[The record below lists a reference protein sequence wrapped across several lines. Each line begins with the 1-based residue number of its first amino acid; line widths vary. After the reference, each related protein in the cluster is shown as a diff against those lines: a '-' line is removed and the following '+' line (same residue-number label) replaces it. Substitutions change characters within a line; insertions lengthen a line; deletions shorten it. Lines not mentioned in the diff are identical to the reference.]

1 MPTSPILAASEAYL
15 KQLER
20 SGSAASKRLIAQ
32 YATALARLQRQ
43 VDRLEQQ
50 LRESVDGTLAQ
61 LYRLDRYQALIEQV
75 ADEMGR
81 LGSQLAQ
88 VAHTAAVNAASVGAT
103 SGINV
108 GRLAAGRGPIGD
120 AFMLLD
126 RATIERASAF
136 VNPQSPLYRRL
147 VRDYSR
153 AWAEVIAQQ
162 YVSGIAQGW
171 NPRRIKA
178 AILRTLTTAVP
189 AHIETTIRT
198 AQLWT
203 YHSTQQ
209 AVWQTSGLVD
219 YWTWHA
225 ALGQPRTCASCIAK
239 HGSRHPVSEVLRDH
253 HNGRC
258 AQVPHVVGTPAQN
271 IPSGESVFAAYSQQQ
286 QMALASAAGWLPQ
299 WRAWQ
304 AGAIKFSDL
313 SQAHDDDVYGPMFT
327 QASLKSLLGEQAA
340 QYYERNQ

>member
-1 MPTSPILAASEAYL
+1 MPTSPILTASDGYL

-20 SGSAASKRLIAQ
+20 SGSAAAKRLIAQ
-32 YATALARLQRQ
+32 YAAALARLQRQ
-43 VDRLEQQ
+43 AERLEEQ
-50 LRESVDGTLAQ
+50 LREADGATLAQ
-61 LYRLDRYQALIEQV
+61 LYRLDRYQTLIDQV
-75 ADEMGR
+75 ADEMNR
-81 LGSQLAQ
+81 LGSRLAQ
-88 VAHTAAVNAASVGAT
+88 VTHAAAVDAASVGAT
-103 SGINV
+103 SGINA
-108 GRLAAGRGPIGD
+108 GRLSANGSRGD

-126 RATIERASAF
+126 RATVERASSF

-147 VRDYSR
+147 VRDYGR
-153 AWAEVIAQQ
+153 AWAEVLAQQ
-162 YVSGIAQGW
+162 YVSGVAQGW

-178 AILRTLTTAVP
+178 LLLRTLTTAVP

-198 AQLWT
+198 AQIWT
-203 YHSTQQ
+203 YHTTQQ
-209 AVWQTSGLVD
+209 AVWQASGVVD

-239 HGSRHPVSEVLRDH
+239 HGSKHPVTEVLRDH

-258 AQVPHVVGTPAQN
+258 AQIPHVAGTPDRD

-313 SQAHDDDVYGPMFT
+313 SRAHDDDVYGSMFT

>member
-1 MPTSPILAASEAYL
+1 MPTSPILAASEEYL

-20 SGSAASKRLIAQ
+20 SGGAAAKRLIAQ
-32 YATALARLQRQ
+32 YAAALARLQQQ
-43 VDRLEQQ
+43 VERLERQM
-50 LRESVDGTLAQ
+50 READDATLAQ
-61 LYRLDRYQALIEQV
+61 LYRLDRYRTLIDQV
-75 ADEMGR
+75 ADEMNR
-81 LGSQLAQ
+81 LGSRLAQ
-88 VAHTAAVNAASVGAT
+88 ATHAAAVNAASVGAEA
-103 SGINV
+103 GINI
-108 GRLAAGRGPIGD
+108 GRLSANGPRGD

-126 RATIERASAF
+126 RATVERAASF
-136 VNPQSPLYRRL
+136 VNPQNPLYRRL
-147 VRDYSR
+147 VRDYGR

-162 YVSGIAQGW
+162 YVSGVAQGW

-198 AQLWT
+198 AQIWT
-203 YHSTQQ
+203 YHTTQQ

-239 HGSRHPVSEVLRDH
+239 HGSQHPVTEVLRDH

-258 AQVPHVVGTPAQN
+258 AQIPHVAGTPERD
-271 IPSGESVFAAYSQQQ
+271 IPSGESVFSAYSQQQ

-304 AGAIKFSDL
+304 DGAIKFSDL
-313 SQAHDDDVYGPMFT
+313 SRAHDDDVYGPMFT